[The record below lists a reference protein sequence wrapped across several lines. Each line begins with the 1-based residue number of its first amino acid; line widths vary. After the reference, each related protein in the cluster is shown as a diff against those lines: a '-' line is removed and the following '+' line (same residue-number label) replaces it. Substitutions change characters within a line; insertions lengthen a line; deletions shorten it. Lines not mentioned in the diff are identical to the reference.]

1 MALVPP
7 QLDDR
12 TFDELYEEA
21 LSRIPRYTPEWTN
34 YNDSDPGITLLQLF
48 AWMTET
54 LIYRVNQVPELNY
67 IKFLQ
72 LIGIEPAQAQPARTE
87 LTFTLARTDVD
98 SLVIPMGTQV
108 GVAGTS
114 PPVVFE
120 TDAALVGLGA
130 VLSAVQVFDGFDF
143 ADRTSAN
150 TGGQTYQPFGSL
162 ARIGAALML
171 GFDSPLPFTTAD
183 VDLAVSVSSTE
194 PTPLLA
200 DLAAAPL
207 PLPATVIWEFWN
219 GSTWQAAVL
228 ERDLTRAFTQSG
240 HIVVKGA
247 GAAAAKATLGV
258 VSSALYWVRAR
269 LTASSY
275 EQPPQLSSVLTN
287 TAPATAAQTV
297 VNETLGGASGRPAQQ
312 LTLANPPV
320 VALDQ
325 PLVVPARADGSTTPT
340 VTILSLRLEIQDQP
354 DPTDPAS
361 WQVWQEVD
369 DLYGSGPD
377 DTHFVLDRETGAITF
392 GDGRRGLIP
401 PVLADNA
408 MVNIVARSYRYGGG
422 SAGNAAPGAVT
433 SLLSSVPG
441 VDTVTNHQAAG
452 GGADQEALDDAK
464 LRAPSEIKSRS
475 RAVTVEDYEVLAQG
489 APGASVG
496 RACALPLT
504 HPNFPGAQIPG
515 VVTVIVVPDVP
526 GPKPTPNESTLAA
539 VCAYL
544 NAHRVVTTELYVAP
558 PIYQQV
564 QITADVVAAADADL
578 ATIRDAV
585 IARLQTYF
593 HPLTG
598 GEDGTGW
605 PFGGTI
611 FYSSVYR
618 QIFAVDGVLR
628 VRDNDLTILIDG
640 NTAEPCRDVPIAAG
654 GLLDSGD
661 HVINVSYDT
670 NA

>member
-1 MALVPP
+1 MALVAP

-67 IKFLQ
+67 IKFLH
-72 LIGIEPAQAQPARTE
+72 LIGIEPAQARPARTE
-87 LTFTLARTDVD
+87 LTFTLARKDVD
-98 SLVIPMGTQV
+98 SLVVPKGTKV
-108 GVAGTS
+108 GVDGTS

-120 TDAALVGLGA
+120 TDSALVALGA
-130 VLSAVQVFDGFDF
+130 VLSAVQVFDGFDY
-143 ADRTSAN
+143 AEVTVSN
-150 TGGQTYQPFGSL
+150 LGGQPYQPFGPL
-162 ARIGAALML
+162 ARIGSALML

-183 VDLAVSVSSTE
+183 VDLAVFAASTE
-194 PTPLLA
+194 PRPLLA

-207 PLPATVIWEFWN
+207 PLAATIAWEFWN
-219 GSTWQAAVL
+219 GSAWQAAAV
-228 ERDLTRAFTQSG
+228 ERDATRALTQSG
-240 HIVVKGA
+240 HVVLRGP
-247 GAAAAKATLGV
+247 GAAAAKTTLGV
-258 VSSALYWVRAR
+258 VTDSLYWLRVRLA
-269 LTASSY
+269 ASSY
-275 EQPPQLSSVLTN
+275 EQPPQLASVLTN
-287 TAPATAAQTV
+287 TTPASAAQTV
-297 VNETLGGASGRPAQQ
+297 TNETVGGASGLPSQQ
-312 LTLANPPV
+312 LKLDSAPV
-320 VALDQ
+320 LALDQ
-325 PLVVPARADGSTTPT
+325 PLVVPARADASITPT
-340 VTILSLRLEIQDQP
+340 VTILSLRLEIQDRA

-361 WQVWQEVD
+361 WQVWQEID
-369 DLYGSGPD
+369 DLYSSGPD
-377 DTHFVLDRETGAITF
+377 DTHYVLDRETGEITF
-392 GDGRRGLIP
+392 GDGHHGLIP

-408 MVNIVARSYRYGGG
+408 IGNIVARSYRYGGG
-422 SAGNAAPGAVT
+422 SAGNAPAGAIT
-433 SLLSSVPG
+433 SLLTSVTG
-441 VDTVTNHQAAG
+441 VATVTNHQAAG
-452 GGADQEALDDAK
+452 GGADQETLDDTK

-475 RAVTVEDYEVLAQG
+475 RAVTVEDYEILAEE

-496 RACALPLT
+496 RACALPLA
-504 HPNFPGAQIPG
+504 HPNLPGAQIPG
-515 VVTVIVVPDVP
+515 VVTVIVVPEVP

-558 PIYQQV
+558 PTYQQV

-578 ATIRDAV
+578 AMIRDAV

-598 GEDGTGW
+598 GEAGTGW

-618 QIFAVDGVLR
+618 QIFTVDGGLR

-654 GLLDSGD
+654 GLLYSGD

-670 NA
+670 SA